1 MSIVKNEPKI
11 KFALI
16 AAIREQLEQRAA
28 VFSARPES
36 L

>member
-28 VFSARPES
+28 WLLPS